1 MDTMER
7 LKEWVEQGKRSV
19 EITFNTHL
27 SFNLSIWVYDYDLMV
42 GIHVDNI
49 SDVFDVDF
57 AEIKRKEDLK
67 KYEELKNKFQEE

>member
-42 GIHVDNI
+42 GIHVTI
-49 SDVFDVDF
+49 SMYLMLFC
-57 AEIKRKEDLK
+57 RKLKDLK
-67 KYEELKNKFQEE
+67 KS